1 VIAKKLRRK
10 QFLWHLSELLL
21 WDDLQVSKNK
31 SQSWLGLYIALGFVW
46 GCSFIFIKL
55 GLEFLT
61 PFGVA
66 FGRCALG
73 SLTLLIYL
81 KIKGLTLVRDKKLIG
96 HLWVVALLLN
106 VIPGI
111 FFAWAETEVTSILA
125 GIINA
130 VTPLMTLIAIIVVSR
145 NEKPTTAQVVGLLLG
160 FLGVLT
166 VLGAWQ
172 GLGANPLWAIL
183 ILLTAVTCY
192 GFSFPYSRRFILPA
206 QLKPEVMAATQ
217 VTLAAFTLL
226 PFYLFDGIAKD
237 EYRVGPVLAMAAL
250 GVFGSGFA
258 YIWNFTIMRDAG
270 SAIASSVTYVT
281 PLVAVLVG
289 FIFLNEIPHWYE
301 PVGAVI
307 VLLGAAIAQ
316 GRIPLTKKH

>member
-1 VIAKKLRRK
+1 
-10 QFLWHLSELLL
+10 
-21 WDDLQVSKNK
+21 VSKSK
-31 SQSWLGLYIALGFVW
+31 SQSWLGLYIALGIVW

-73 SLTLLIYL
+73 ALALLIYL
-81 KIKGLTLVRDKKLIG
+81 KIKGLSLVRDRKMIG

-130 VTPLMTLIAIIVVSR
+130 VTPLMTLIAIMLVSR
-145 NEKPTTAQVVGLLLG
+145 NEKPTTPQVVGLSLG

-166 VLGAWQ
+166 VLGAWK
-172 GLGANPLWAIL
+172 GLGDNPLWAIL
-183 ILLTAVTCY
+183 ILLAAVTCY

-206 QLKPEVMAATQ
+206 QLAPEVMAATQ
-217 VTLAAFTLL
+217 VTLGAITLL
-226 PFYLFDGIAKD
+226 PLFLINGIAKS
-237 EYRVGPVLAMAAL
+237 EFMLGPVLAMVAL

-258 YIWNFTIMRDAG
+258 YIWNFTIMRAAG

-301 PVGAVI
+301 PVGALV

-316 GRIPLTKKH
+316 GRIPLSKKL

>member
-1 VIAKKLRRK
+1 M
-10 QFLWHLSELLL
+10 
-21 WDDLQVSKNK
+21 SKSK
-31 SQSWLGLYIALGFVW
+31 SQSWLGLYIALGIVW

-73 SLTLLIYL
+73 ALALLIYL
-81 KIKGLTLVRDKKLIG
+81 KVKGLSLVRDRKMIG

-130 VTPLMTLIAIIVVSR
+130 VTPLMTLIAIMLVSR
-145 NEKPTTAQVVGLLLG
+145 NEKPTTPQIVGLLLG

-166 VLGAWQ
+166 VLGAWK
-172 GLGANPLWAIL
+172 GLGNNPLWAIL
-183 ILLTAVTCY
+183 VLLAAVTCY

-217 VTLAAFTLL
+217 VTLGAITLL
-226 PFYLFDGIAKD
+226 PLFLMDGIAND
-237 EYRVGPVLAMAAL
+237 EYRIGPVLAMIAL

-258 YIWNFTIMRDAG
+258 YIWNFTIMRAAG

-281 PLVAVLVG
+281 PVVAVVVG
-289 FIFLNEIPHWYE
+289 LIFLQEKLHWYE
-301 PVGAVI
+301 PVGAVV
-307 VLLGAAIAQ
+307 VLFGAAIAQ
-316 GRIPLTKKH
+316 GRIPLTKKS

>member
-1 VIAKKLRRK
+1 M
-10 QFLWHLSELLL
+10 
-21 WDDLQVSKNK
+21 SKSK
-31 SQSWLGLYIALGFVW
+31 SQSWLGLFIALGIVW

-61 PFGVA
+61 PVGVA

-73 SLTLLIYL
+73 ALALLIYL
-81 KIKGLTLVRDKKLIG
+81 KVKGLSLVRDRKMIG

-111 FFAWAETEVTSILA
+111 LFALAETEVTSILA

-130 VTPLMTLIAIIVVSR
+130 VTPLMTLIAIMLVSR
-145 NEKPTTAQVVGLLLG
+145 NEKPTAPQIVGLLLG

-166 VLGAWQ
+166 VLGAWK
-172 GLGANPLWAIL
+172 GLGDNPLWAIL
-183 ILLTAVTCY
+183 VLLAAVTCY
-192 GFSFPYSRRFILPA
+192 GFSFPYSRRYILPA

-217 VTLAAFTLL
+217 VTLGAITLL
-226 PFYLFDGIAKD
+226 PLFLMDGIAKD
-237 EYRVGPVLAMAAL
+237 EYRVGPVLAMIAL

-258 YIWNFTIMRDAG
+258 YIWNFSIMRAAG

-281 PLVAVLVG
+281 PVVAVAVG
-289 FIFLNEIPHWYE
+289 LIFLEEKLHWYE

-307 VLLGAAIAQ
+307 VLFGAAIAQ
-316 GRIPLTKKH
+316 GRIPLKRKSDR

>member
-1 VIAKKLRRK
+1 M
-10 QFLWHLSELLL
+10 
-21 WDDLQVSKNK
+21 SKSK
-31 SQSWLGLYIALGFVW
+31 SQSWLGLYIALGIVW

-73 SLTLLIYL
+73 ALALLIYL
-81 KIKGLTLVRDKKLIG
+81 KIKGLSLVRDRKMIG

-130 VTPLMTLIAIIVVSR
+130 VTPLMTLIAIMLVSR
-145 NEKPTTAQVVGLLLG
+145 NEKPTTPQVVGLLLG

-172 GLGANPLWAIL
+172 GLGDNPLWAIL
-183 ILLTAVTCY
+183 ILLAAVTCY

-206 QLKPEVMAATQ
+206 QLAPEVMAATQ
-217 VTLAAFTLL
+217 VTLGAITLL
-226 PFYLFDGIAKD
+226 PLFLINGIAKS
-237 EYRVGPVLAMAAL
+237 EFLLGPVLAMVAL

-258 YIWNFTIMRDAG
+258 YIWNFTIMRAAG

-301 PVGAVI
+301 PVGALV

-316 GRIPLTKKH
+316 GRIPLSKKL

>member
-1 VIAKKLRRK
+1 M
-10 QFLWHLSELLL
+10 
-21 WDDLQVSKNK
+21 SKSK
-31 SQSWLGLYIALGFVW
+31 SQSWLGLYIALGIVW

-73 SLTLLIYL
+73 ALALLIYL
-81 KIKGLTLVRDKKLIG
+81 KLKGLSLVRDRKMIG

-130 VTPLMTLIAIIVVSR
+130 VTPLMTLIAIMLVSR
-145 NEKPTTAQVVGLLLG
+145 NEKPTTPQVVGLLLG

-172 GLGANPLWAIL
+172 GLGDNPLWAIL
-183 ILLTAVTCY
+183 ILLAAVTCY

-206 QLKPEVMAATQ
+206 QLAPEVMAATQ
-217 VTLAAFTLL
+217 VTLGAITLL
-226 PFYLFDGIAKD
+226 PLFLINGIAKS
-237 EYRVGPVLAMAAL
+237 EFLLGPVLAMVAL

-258 YIWNFTIMRDAG
+258 YIWNFTIMRAAG

-301 PVGAVI
+301 PVGALV

-316 GRIPLTKKH
+316 GRIPLSKKV

>member
-1 VIAKKLRRK
+1 LH
-10 QFLWHLSELLL
+10 LWH
-21 WDDLQVSKNK
+21 DLQVSKSK
-31 SQSWLGLYIALGFVW
+31 SQSWLGLYIALGIVW

-73 SLTLLIYL
+73 ALALLVYL
-81 KIKGLTLVRDKKLIG
+81 KLKGLTLVRDRKMIG
-96 HLWVVALLLN
+96 HLWVVSLLLN

-130 VTPLMTLIAIIVVSR
+130 VTPLMTLIAIMVVSR
-145 NEKPTTAQVVGLLLG
+145 NEKPTRPQVVGLILG

-172 GLGANPLWAIL
+172 GLGDNPLWAIL
-183 ILLTAVTCY
+183 ILLAAVTCY

-217 VTLAAFTLL
+217 VTLGAITLL
-226 PFYLFDGIAKD
+226 PLFLINGIAKS
-237 EYRVGPVLAMAAL
+237 EFLLGPVLAMVAL

-281 PLVAVLVG
+281 PLVAVMVG
-289 FIFLNEIPHWYE
+289 FIFLNEKLHWYE
-301 PVGAVI
+301 PAGAVI

-316 GRIPLTKKH
+316 GRIPLSKKL

>member
-1 VIAKKLRRK
+1 
-10 QFLWHLSELLL
+10 
-21 WDDLQVSKNK
+21 VSKSK

-73 SLTLLIYL
+73 ALALLVYL
-81 KIKGLTLVRDKKLIG
+81 KIKGLSLVRDRKMIG

-111 FFAWAETEVTSILA
+111 LFAWAETEVTSILA

-130 VTPLMTLIAIIVVSR
+130 VTPLMTLIAIMLVSR
-145 NEKPTTAQVVGLLLG
+145 NEKPTSPQVIGLLLG

-172 GLGANPLWAIL
+172 GLGDNPLWAIL
-183 ILLTAVTCY
+183 ILLAAVTCY

-217 VTLAAFTLL
+217 VTLGAITLL
-226 PFYLFDGIAKD
+226 PLYLFDGIAKD
-237 EYRVGPVLAMAAL
+237 EYRLGPVLAMVVL

-258 YIWNFTIMRDAG
+258 YIWNFTIMRAAG

-301 PVGAVI
+301 PVGAVV

-316 GRIPLTKKH
+316 GRIKIMRAKI

>member
-1 VIAKKLRRK
+1 
-10 QFLWHLSELLL
+10 LLL
-21 WDDLQVSKNK
+21 WHDLQVSKSK
-31 SQSWLGLYIALGFVW
+31 SQSWLGLYIALGIVW

-73 SLTLLIYL
+73 ALTLLIYL
-81 KIKGLTLVRDKKLIG
+81 KLKGLTLVRDRKMIG
-96 HLWVVALLLN
+96 HLWVVSLLLN

-130 VTPLMTLIAIIVVSR
+130 VTPLMTLIAIMVVSR
-145 NEKPTTAQVVGLLLG
+145 NEKPTRPQVVGLILG

-172 GLGANPLWAIL
+172 GLGDNPLWAIL
-183 ILLTAVTCY
+183 ILLAAVTCY
-192 GFSFPYSRRFILPA
+192 GFSFPYSRRFVLPA

-217 VTLAAFTLL
+217 VTLGAITLL
-226 PFYLFDGIAKD
+226 PFFLINGVAKN
-237 EYRVGPVLAMAAL
+237 EFLLGPVLAMVAL

-281 PLVAVLVG
+281 PLVAVIVG
-289 FIFLNEIPHWYE
+289 FIFLNEKLHWYE
-301 PVGAVI
+301 PAGAVI

-316 GRIPLTKKH
+316 GRIPLSKKL

>member
-1 VIAKKLRRK
+1 
-10 QFLWHLSELLL
+10 LLL
-21 WDDLQVSKNK
+21 WDDLQVSKSK
-31 SQSWLGLYIALGFVW
+31 SQSWLGLYIALGIVW

-73 SLTLLIYL
+73 ALALLIYL
-81 KIKGLTLVRDKKLIG
+81 KIKGLSLVRDRKMIG

-130 VTPLMTLIAIIVVSR
+130 VTPLMTLIAIMLVSR
-145 NEKPTTAQVVGLLLG
+145 NEKPTTPQVVGLLLG

-172 GLGANPLWAIL
+172 GLGDNPLWAIL
-183 ILLTAVTCY
+183 ILLAAVTCY

-206 QLKPEVMAATQ
+206 QLAPEVMAATQ
-217 VTLAAFTLL
+217 VTLGAITLL
-226 PFYLFDGIAKD
+226 PLFLINGIAKS
-237 EYRVGPVLAMAAL
+237 EFLLGPVLAMVAL

-258 YIWNFTIMRDAG
+258 YIWNFTIMRAAG

-301 PVGAVI
+301 PVGALV

-316 GRIPLTKKH
+316 GRIPLSKKV

>member
-1 VIAKKLRRK
+1 M
-10 QFLWHLSELLL
+10 
-21 WDDLQVSKNK
+21 NK
-31 SQSWLGLYIALGFVW
+31 SQSKSWLGIYIALGIVW

-73 SLTLLIYL
+73 ALALLIYSRIK
-81 KIKGLTLVRDKKLIG
+81 KISLVKDRRMLG
-96 HLWVVALLLN
+96 HLWVVSLLLN

-111 FFAWAETEVTSILA
+111 LFALAETQVTSILA

-130 VTPLMTLIAIIVVSR
+130 VTPLMTLIAIILVSR
-145 NEKPTTAQVVGLLLG
+145 NEPPTKPQVIGLLIG

-166 VLGAWQ
+166 VLGAWN
-172 GLGANPLWAIL
+172 GLGTNPLWAIL
-183 ILLTAVTCY
+183 VLLAAVTCY

-206 QLKPEVMAATQ
+206 NLSPESMATAQ
-217 VTLAAFTLL
+217 VSLGALTLL
-226 PFYLFDGIAKD
+226 PLFIFDGVNGN
-237 EYRVGPVLAMAAL
+237 EYAFGPVFAMVAL

-258 YIWNFTIMRDAG
+258 YIWNFTIMRAAG

-281 PLVAVLVG
+281 PVVALIVG
-289 FIFLNEIPHWYE
+289 LIFLQEKLHWYE
-301 PVGAVI
+301 PVGAII

-316 GRIPLTKKH
+316 GRIPLKVKSDR

>member
-1 VIAKKLRRK
+1 
-10 QFLWHLSELLL
+10 
-21 WDDLQVSKNK
+21 VSKSK
-31 SQSWLGLYIALGFVW
+31 SQSWLGLYIALGIVW

-73 SLTLLIYL
+73 ALALLVYL
-81 KIKGLTLVRDKKLIG
+81 KIKGLSLVRDRKMIG

-111 FFAWAETEVTSILA
+111 LFAWAETEVTSILA

-145 NEKPTTAQVVGLLLG
+145 NEIPTTPQVVGLLLG
-160 FLGVLT
+160 FLGVLI
-166 VLGAWQ
+166 VLGAWK
-172 GLGANPLWAIL
+172 GLGDNPLWAIL
-183 ILLTAVTCY
+183 ILLAAVTCY

-217 VTLAAFTLL
+217 VTLGAITLL
-226 PFYLFDGIAKD
+226 PLFLINGIAKN
-237 EYRVGPVLAMAAL
+237 EYRLGPVLAMVAL

-258 YIWNFTIMRDAG
+258 YIWNFIIMRDAG

-289 FIFLNEIPHWYE
+289 FIFLSEIPHWYE
-301 PVGAVI
+301 PVGAAI

-316 GRIPLTKKH
+316 GRIPLLKKI

>member
-1 VIAKKLRRK
+1 M
-10 QFLWHLSELLL
+10 
-21 WDDLQVSKNK
+21 SKSK
-31 SQSWLGLYIALGFVW
+31 SQSWLGLYIALGIVW

-66 FGRCALG
+66 FSRCALG
-73 SLTLLIYL
+73 ALALLVYL
-81 KIKGLTLVRDKKLIG
+81 KFKKMSLVRDRKMIG

-130 VTPLMTLIAIIVVSR
+130 VTPLMTLIAIILVSR
-145 NEKPTTAQVVGLLLG
+145 GEKPTRPQVIGLLLG
-160 FLGVLT
+160 FIGVLT
-166 VLGAWQ
+166 VLGAWK
-172 GLGANPLWAIL
+172 GLGDNPLWAIL
-183 ILLTAVTCY
+183 VLLASVTCY

-206 QLKPEVMAATQ
+206 QLAPEVMAATQ
-217 VTLAAFTLL
+217 VSLGAITLL
-226 PFYLFDGIAKD
+226 PFFLIDGIAKD
-237 EYRVGPVLAMAAL
+237 EYRIGPLLAMITL

-258 YIWNFTIMRDAG
+258 YIWNFTIMRAAG

-281 PLVAVLVG
+281 PVVAVAVG
-289 FIFLNEIPHWYE
+289 LIFLQENLHWYE
-301 PVGAVI
+301 PAGALI

-316 GRIPLTKKH
+316 ERIPLSKKL